1 MCQPLWIYRPR
12 RLRAR
17 KWLCK
22 SNEIDWK
29 LFFGQSWPQQIW
41 NTFAIWRRDYYS
53 RRIVA
58 IAILKNSSKYSAERR
73 QCAVDQYDD
82 RMHKGFRVT
91 KAFFCMRVIWVHR
104 EFMNIASIQN
114 ICYFLWTPEKNILGK
129 KYISDPTNSL
139 VPAAAEHRLP
149 SLKNIVAEHRQWCTF
164 LTISDSFYRFWT
176 KSLSSSSYHSSLVC

>member
-73 QCAVDQYDD
+73 QCDVDQYDD

-104 EFMNIASIQN
+104 EFMTIASIQN
-114 ICYFLWTPEKNILGK
+114 ICYFLWTPEKKYIGK
-129 KYISDPTNSL
+129 KIYFRSDQFVGSRRRRASTPLVEKYRCRAQTMMHLLDNS
-139 VPAAAEHRLP
+139 
-149 SLKNIVAEHRQWCTF
+149 QQF
-164 LTISDSFYRFWT
+164 L
-176 KSLSSSSYHSSLVC
+176 